1 MLEAT
6 VADCRHTSVA
16 GSVSAVSGSV
26 EAGARKAEGTD
37 MFAEMSPTAVVVTA
51 VAAFMAG
58 FSGAS
63 VLARAAF
70 VVEPLAAYGLPRTWW
85 DWLGAAKVAGTV
97 GLLVGFFVPLIGT
110 LAAVGLV
117 LYFAGAVVTVLRAR
131 SYGHVAFP
139 LVYMAAAA
147 VLVLA

>member
-1 MLEAT
+1 M
-6 VADCRHTSVA
+6 
-16 GSVSAVSGSV
+16 
-26 EAGARKAEGTD
+26 
-37 MFAEMSPTAVVVTA
+37 
-51 VAAFMAG
+51 
-58 FSGAS
+58 
-63 VLARAAF
+63 
-70 VVEPLAAYGLPRTWW
+70 PRTWW

-131 SYGHVAFP
+131 SYGHAAVP
-139 LVYMAAAA
+139 LVYMAPAAA